1 MMLSK
6 SFAAIAHIGD
16 ADDRFRFI
24 LPSHCALSIFLIYS
38 LLMSCIVFTGGGT
51 GGHIFP
57 GIAVAEVLQK
67 ETRVPIIWIGS
78 NNGADRT
85 YVRSAGIPFYGIPAG
100 KLRRYFSIQNMLD
113 VFKIIGGFFASLII
127 LIRLK
132 PDFVFSKGGFV
143 SVPPCAAARFL
154 HIPVIT
160 HECDF
165 SPGLATKINT
175 RFASGIFVSY
185 AKTAAFFPDAVQKKI
200 TVTGNP
206 VRMRFYSADAAAGK
220 AFVQYTGDKPLLF
233 VQGGSL
239 GALQINLLIEQSILF
254 LAEHFFVV
262 HQTGAQHLAH
272 GERIKKQLEQE
283 RPDLSAFY
291 RPFPFIGEQ
300 MPDVLAAADLVM
312 ARAGANTIWE
322 AAAAGKPL
330 LLLPLKKGSSRG
342 DQIENASFFAEQ
354 GAAVVLSSDEA
365 TASTLCEQLT
375 RFLNL
380 PEELQAMAH
389 ASAALADG
397 KPAVKIAGLLR
408 QWIKQ

>member
-1 MMLSK
+1 MDSP
-6 SFAAIAHIGD
+6 
-16 ADDRFRFI
+16 
-24 LPSHCALSIFLIYS
+24 PS
-38 LLMSCIVFTGGGT
+38 
-51 GGHIFP
+51 
-57 GIAVAEVLQK
+57 
-67 ETRVPIIWIGS
+67 
-78 NNGADRT
+78 
-85 YVRSAGIPFYGIPAG
+85 
-100 KLRRYFSIQNMLD
+100 
-113 VFKIIGGFFASLII
+113 ASE
-127 LIRLK
+127 
-132 PDFVFSKGGFV
+132 
-143 SVPPCAAARFL
+143 
-154 HIPVIT
+154 H
-160 HECDF
+160 
-165 SPGLATKINT
+165 
-175 RFASGIFVSY
+175 
-185 AKTAAFFPDAVQKKI
+185 
-200 TVTGNP
+200 
-206 VRMRFYSADAAAGK
+206 RFYSADAAAGK

-300 MPDVLAAADLVM
+300 MADVLAAADLVM

-375 RFLNL
+375 RFLNR